1 MSKVFRI
8 QIRFIIMS
16 YKLIYQFPSII
27 VGGFLEATVTIVSFF
42 IFWQVVL
49 VGQAFESW
57 LLPDI
62 LIFSAL
68 GYLCW
73 GIASFFFTGVWAMPQ
88 KIIEG
93 EIERWLCRPLR
104 HPLLGILF
112 EEVWVGGGAFFCVS
126 TILLIVISLYYR
138 IQYSLVN
145 MLIAFIILILGM
157 TCLYLLYGTVSSL
170 MGFLIGRA
178 EFIQEAFDS
187 LEDNFVR
194 IPATTLPG
202 GVKGILIFGYPIA
215 FISAFPA
222 EVLLQHVGL
231 GTAFGILLFQI
242 PLTCFWLMAFLLVW
256 RYGRRRYE
264 SASN

>member
-1 MSKVFRI
+1 
-8 QIRFIIMS
+8 MS

-27 VGGFLEATVTIVSFF
+27 VGGFLEATVTILSFF
-42 IFWQVVL
+42 IFWQVML
-49 VGQAFESW
+49 VGQTFENW

-112 EEVWVGGGAFFCVS
+112 EEVWVGGGAFFFVS
-126 TILLIVISLYYR
+126 AITLIMVSLYYR
-138 IQYSLVN
+138 IQYSLLYV
-145 MLIAFIILILGM
+145 MIAFIILILGM
-157 TCLYLLYGTVSSL
+157 SCLYLLYGTVSSL
-170 MGFLIGRA
+170 TGFLIGRA
-178 EFIQEAFDS
+178 AFIQEAFDS

-202 GVKGILIFGYPIA
+202 GIKGILIFGYPIA

-222 EVLLQHVGL
+222 EVLLQHL
-231 GTAFGILLFQI
+231 DLIEAFGILLFQV
-242 PLTCFWLMAFLLVW
+242 PLTLFWAIAFLLVW
-256 RYGRRRYE
+256 RFGRRRYE

>member
-1 MSKVFRI
+1 MSKILRI
-8 QIRFIIMS
+8 QSRFIIMS
-16 YKLIYQFPSII
+16 YKLIYQFPSIF
-27 VGGFLEATVTIVSFF
+27 VGGILEATVTILSFF

-49 VGQAFESW
+49 IGQTFENW

-93 EIERWLCRPLR
+93 EIERWLCRPLH

-112 EEVWVGGGAFFCVS
+112 EEVWVGGGAFFVVS
-126 TILLIVISLYYR
+126 TILLILVSLYYR
-138 IQYSLVN
+138 IQYSLLYI
-145 MLIAFIILILGM
+145 LIAFVILILGM
-157 TCLYLLYGTVSSL
+157 SCLYLLYGTVSSFT
-170 MGFLIGRA
+170 GFLIGRA
-178 EFIQEAFDS
+178 DFIQQAFDS
-187 LEDNFVR
+187 LEDNFIR

-202 GVKGILIFGYPIA
+202 GIKGILIFGYPVA

-222 EVLLQHVGL
+222 EVLLQHVDL
-231 GTAFGILLFQI
+231 VVAVGILLFQI
-242 PLTCFWLMAFLLVW
+242 PLTLFWLIAFLLVW
-256 RYGRRRYE
+256 RFGRRRYE

>member
-1 MSKVFRI
+1 M
-8 QIRFIIMS
+8 
-16 YKLIYQFPSII
+16 
-27 VGGFLEATVTIVSFF
+27 
-42 IFWQVVL
+42 VL
-49 VGQAFESW
+49 VGRAFEGW
-57 LLPDI
+57 LFPDI

-112 EEVWVGGGAFFCVS
+112 EEVWVGGGAFFGVS
-126 TILLIVISLYYR
+126 TILLILVSLHYR
-138 IQYSLVN
+138 IQYSIIN
-145 MLIAFIILILGM
+145 ILIAFIILILGM
-157 TCLYLLYGTVSSL
+157 TCLYLLYGTVSSFT
-170 MGFLIGRA
+170 GFLIGRA
-178 EFIQEAFDS
+178 EFIQQAFDS

-202 GVKGILIFGYPIA
+202 GIKGILIFGYPVA

-222 EVLLQHVGL
+222 QVLLHHVNLVVGIS
-231 GTAFGILLFQI
+231 ILLFQI
-242 PLTCFWLMAFLLVW
+242 PLTLFWLIAFLLVW
-256 RYGRRRYE
+256 RFGRRRYE

>member
-1 MSKVFRI
+1 
-8 QIRFIIMS
+8 MS
-16 YKLIYQFPSII
+16 YKLIYQFPSIL
-27 VGGFLEATVTIVSFF
+27 VGGFLEATVTILSFF

-49 VGQAFESW
+49 VDQSFEGW

-62 LIFSAL
+62 LIFSAI
-68 GYLCW
+68 GYFCW

-112 EEVWVGGGAFFCVS
+112 EEVWVGGGAFLGTS
-126 TILLIVISLYYR
+126 TILLIVVSLLYR
-138 IQYSLVN
+138 IQYSLFN
-145 MLIAFIILILGM
+145 ILIAFTILLFGM
-157 TCLYLLYGTVSSL
+157 TCLYLLYGTISSL
-170 MGFLIGRA
+170 AGFLIGRA
-178 EFIQEAFDS
+178 EFIQQAFDS
-187 LEDNFVR
+187 LEDNFSR

-202 GVKGILIFGYPIA
+202 GIRNILIFGYPVA

-222 EVLLQHVGL
+222 VVLLEHIDIISAL
-231 GTAFGILLFQI
+231 GILIFQI
-242 PLTCFWLMAFLLVW
+242 PLTIFWLIAFLMVW
-256 RYGRRRYE
+256 RFGRHRYE

>member
-1 MSKVFRI
+1 MSKILRI
-8 QIRFIIMS
+8 QSRFIIMS

-27 VGGFLEATVTIVSFF
+27 VGGFLEATVTILSFF

-49 VGQAFESW
+49 IGQAFKNW

-73 GIASFFFTGVWAMPQ
+73 GIASFFFTGIWAMPQ

-126 TILLIVISLYYR
+126 TILLIMVSLYYKIR
-138 IQYSLVN
+138 YSFLN
-145 MLIAFIILILGM
+145 ILIAFIILIFGM
-157 TCLYLLYGTVSSL
+157 FCLYLLYGTVSSL
-170 MGFLIGRA
+170 TGFLIGRA
-178 EFIQEAFDS
+178 NFIQQAFDS

-202 GVKGILIFGYPIA
+202 GIKGILIFGYPVA

-222 EVLLQHVGL
+222 EVLLQHVDL
-231 GTAFGILLFQI
+231 IVAIGILLFQI
-242 PLTCFWLMAFLLVW
+242 PLTLFWLIAFLLVW
-256 RYGRRRYE
+256 RFGRQRYE

>member
-1 MSKVFRI
+1 MSKIFRI
-8 QIRFIIMS
+8 QTRFIIMS

-27 VGGFLEATVTIVSFF
+27 IGGFLEATVTILSFF

-49 VGQAFESW
+49 VGQAFENW

-126 TILLIVISLYYR
+126 IILLILVSLYYR
-138 IQYSLVN
+138 IQYSLLNV
-145 MLIAFIILILGM
+145 LIALVILILGM
-157 TCLYLLYGTVSSL
+157 ACLYLLYGTVSSL
-170 MGFLIGRA
+170 TGFLIGRA
-178 EFIQEAFDS
+178 DFIEEVFDS

-202 GVKGILIFGYPIA
+202 GIKGILIFGFPVA

-222 EVLLQHVGL
+222 EVLLQRVNL
-231 GTAFGILLFQI
+231 VAAIGILLFQI
-242 PLTCFWLMAFLLVW
+242 PLTLFWLIAFLLVW
-256 RYGRRRYE
+256 RFGRRRYE